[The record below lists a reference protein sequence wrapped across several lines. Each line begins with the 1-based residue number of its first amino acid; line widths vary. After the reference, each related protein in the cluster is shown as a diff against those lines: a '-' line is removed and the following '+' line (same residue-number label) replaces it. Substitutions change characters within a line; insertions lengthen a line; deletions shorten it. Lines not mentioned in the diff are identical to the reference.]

1 MLNLNHLALKV
12 AQKYNNMAAFEKVIL
27 TLFIIPSKKKSCIEN
42 TSVCRAAA
50 GTAGAAPAFASV
62 CVSFSNFYA
71 SVFSAVLVCVK
82 VTHAFALCM

>member
-1 MLNLNHLALKV
+1 MNQRFVARIRNMDNLLSHLKWIA
-12 AQKYNNMAAFEKVIL
+12 
-27 TLFIIPSKKKSCIEN
+27 SKKKSCIEN
-42 TSVCRAAA
+42 TD